1 MFSPARI
8 SKNFVVIDAKVTV
21 EYAVSLASKLKPKY
35 LLVSRM
41 RRDKHYRYVIHTET
55 FLDAVQRF
63 RPDLN
68 LLLEDFLNLHEY
80 DAEGALEVAGDP
92 LVDAEAQAQIDAGPP
107 IPRQDFLILDRKG
120 QAIGLIDP
128 QRGNRKAVYR
138 LKGIGHEFTRPRPPY
153 PSRKERRRR
162 EERYE
167 LAHPQR
173 RRYRRA
179 PRPPKP
185 EDEDDGDI
193 VAGRDIVRG
202 EVILQKRAPRAPRP
216 PKPEGEVVLERY
228 PSATF
233 PKKIALEQTAPLK
246 IVVKAVMP
254 KLPAAVLRVVARRGE
269 LEVPILVIIKPGSF
283 ELTEEYYK
291 TILVPV
297 EAVDSKPVVFNLRAK
312 KEGWQ
317 TIKVEFFQQGTYV
330 GELEV
335 KTLVTATKFEAGPL
349 QPIATK
355 AQWKLGEVP
364 PEADLKLI
372 IYEKKAEPEF
382 EYEICIISTKLG
394 ITFERTG
401 PIRFTGNPETKFR
414 AIFQDIERED
424 LPPDAI
430 EENVK
435 AIGQTLY
442 NELFPDKFKA
452 RYWKIRNKIKSVQ
465 LLSDEPWIPWEIV
478 KPWRKVDGKI
488 KEDKFLCEGYA
499 FSRWL
504 EGIDFKRKKRLRRAK
519 LVVPTDTDLDNAL
532 LERDWIHKYAKRIN
546 LRVTTDSRFD
556 EVLTSLRKGG
566 FDLLHFSTHGLYD
579 HAYPY
584 LSGIALER
592 GIELKPE
599 HISGVA
605 TAFGKTNPLVILNA
619 CQTGAQGFAL
629 TGIGSWATQF
639 LDAGASGFIGTLW
652 SVSDYTAF
660 RFTQHLYQKL
670 FERVTLGEAVLQA
683 RNLIRQ
689 TGDPSWLAYEL
700 YGHPNSHVKLGR

>member
-1 MFSPARI
+1 MFSPASI
-8 SKNFVVIDAKVTV
+8 SRNFVVIDAKVTV

-41 RRDKHYRYVIHTET
+41 REDGHYRYAIHAET

-63 RPDLN
+63 RPDPN
-68 LLLEDFLNLHEY
+68 LLLENFLNLHEY

-92 LVDAEAQAQIDAGPP
+92 LVDAEAQAQIDASPP

-128 QRGNRKAVYR
+128 QRGKRKAVYR
-138 LKGIGHEFTRPRPPY
+138 LKGIGHQFRRPRPPY
-153 PSRKERRRR
+153 PSREERRQR
-162 EERYE
+162 EEQYE
-167 LAHPQR
+167 LALPQR
-173 RRYRRA
+173 KRYRGA
-179 PRPPKP
+179 PRPSEPEGKVTDYMLWREIGPKKS
-185 EDEDDGDI
+185 
-193 VAGRDIVRG
+193 ARRVR
-202 EVILQKRAPRAPRP
+202 RP
-216 PKPEGEVVLERY
+216 SKLEGEVVLERY
-228 PSATF
+228 PSAVF
-233 PKKIALEQTAPLK
+233 PEKIALEQTAPLE
-246 IVVKAVMP
+246 IFIRAVIP
-254 KLPAAVLRVVARRGE
+254 ELPPPVLKVVARKGE
-269 LEVPILVIIKPGSF
+269 REVPILVIIKPGSF
-283 ELTEEYYK
+283 ELTGEYYR
-291 TILVPV
+291 TIHVPV
-297 EAVDSKPVVFNLRAK
+297 KAVDSKPAVFNLRAK

-317 TIKVEFFQQGTYV
+317 TIKVEFFQQGTYA

-335 KTLVTATKFEAGPL
+335 KTLVTATKLEAGPL
-349 QPIATK
+349 QPKPTK
-355 AQWKLGEVP
+355 AQWKLEEVP

-382 EYEICIISTKLG
+382 EYEICLISTKLG
-394 ITFERTG
+394 ITFDRTG
-401 PIRFTGNPETKFR
+401 PIRFTGNPETKFC
-414 AIFQDIERED
+414 AIFQNIEQQD
-424 LPPDAI
+424 LPPDVI
-430 EENVK
+430 EQNVK

-442 NELFPDKFKA
+442 KELFPDEFKA
-452 RYWKIRNKIKSVQ
+452 RYWKIRDEINSVQ

-478 KPWRKVDGKI
+478 KPWRKLDGKI
-488 KEDKFLCEGYA
+488 EEDNFLCERYA

-504 EGIDFKRKKRLRRAK
+504 EGIDFRRKKQLRRAK
-519 LVVPTDTDLDNAL
+519 LVVPTDTDLDNAK
-532 LERDWIHKYAKRIN
+532 LERDWIHKYAKSIN

-556 EVLTSLRKGG
+556 EVLASLRKGG
-566 FDLLHFSTHGLYD
+566 FDLLHFSTHGLFD

-584 LSGIALER
+584 LSGITLEQ

-605 TAFGKTNPLVILNA
+605 TAFGKANPLVILNA

-652 SVSDYTAF
+652 SVSDDAAF
-660 RFTQHLYQKL
+660 RFTQNLYHKL
-670 FERVTLGEAVLQA
+670 SEGVTLGEAVRQA

-689 TGDPSWLAYEL
+689 AGDPSWLAYEL